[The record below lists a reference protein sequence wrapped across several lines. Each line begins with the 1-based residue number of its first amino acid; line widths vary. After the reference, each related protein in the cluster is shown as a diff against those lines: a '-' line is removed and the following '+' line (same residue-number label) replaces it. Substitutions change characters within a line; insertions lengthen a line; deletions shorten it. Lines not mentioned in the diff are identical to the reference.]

1 MSRLYLW
8 FALCTFFCTGTAGAS
23 RHPAFPAPS
32 VSRGHDESASLGR
45 VRAASTSTH
54 IRCLK
59 IPSKSEANPKHVFA
73 KRRLGLAPR
82 CPPEPEAVDRLL
94 YRSSRPS
101 ANGGGRQKAA
111 PQSQS
116 GAFCNG
122 GKQ

>member
-73 KRRLGLAPR
+73 KRRLGLAPSAHR
-82 CPPEPEAVDRLL
+82 EPEAIDRCSTGPGRPLL
-94 YRSSRPS
+94 TVE
-101 ANGGGRQKAA
+101 AGRRRRRNLNF
-111 PQSQS
+111 
-116 GAFCNG
+116 GAF
-122 GKQ
+122 